1 MSRGPERDALV
12 GDRGVG
18 SALVVGRDQGFDV
31 DEAGRIGELA
41 GLLSPDSTTREAS
54 AEKGTN
60 SLHLGVRTSANRGE
74 TASGSGTGSRRGAQR
89 LVAVTVAIAAMWS
102 VAADAAF
109 ALQPAPGRRDHRRE
123 HARDHH
129 RPRRPPPGRPP
140 GALQASGAADHPARR
155 RGAAALAA
163 PRRRVLLLA
172 PQPDHV
178 PALARLRRRLRLARG
193 LRDIAETIRRRFL
206 QQSVLT
212 FDYPER
218 PWDPVNA
225 VEVEVPGVDVGQ
237 VRDGFLADADAR
249 RRIMGAS
256 VTLDGRLI
264 LIAAL
269 ADLGIVERFV
279 TEDRRRLRRRQDR
292 PGRREFVNLQAG
304 PRARTS
310 RTTGF
315 PRTCRPR

>member
-1 MSRGPERDALV
+1 VPRRSQLLDGVFFSSLLNLTTFQRSRD
-12 GDRGVG
+12 
-18 SALVVGRDQGFDV
+18 FDV
-31 DEAGRIGELA
+31 DCVSR
-41 GLLSPDSTTREAS
+41 
-54 AEKGTN
+54 AE
-60 SLHLGVRTSANRGE
+60 
-74 TASGSGTGSRRGAQR
+74 
-89 LVAVTVAIAAMWS
+89 
-102 VAADAAF
+102 
-109 ALQPAPGRRDHRRE
+109 
-123 HARDHH
+123 
-129 RPRRPPPGRPP
+129 
-140 GALQASGAADHPARR
+140 
-155 RGAAALAA
+155 
-163 PRRRVLLLA
+163 
-172 PQPDHV
+172 
-178 PALARLRRRLRLARG
+178 
-193 LRDIAETIRRRFL
+193 LRDI
-206 QQSVLT
+206 VT

-225 VEVEVPGVDVGQ
+225 VEVEVPGVDVGR

-249 RRIMGAS
+249 RRLMGAS

-279 TEDRRRLRRRQDR
+279 TEIGGDFDDARIR